1 MHAICFC
8 QGYSFILNIIN
19 PVEPKTV
26 EEIQSKHAK
35 SRLKKVME
43 PEQNSGR
50 IRMRSKEINQMREKR
65 TKLLQQEPTWHGS
78 PESSTAGALQEK
90 AQQRREEDLV
100 VVVGQGGCLH
110 RLFLLQLFRCDT
122 AVVQIRSAHRLSRM
136 AGGVL
141 SLWDKGERGQQGRN
155 ELNHEMVWG
164 HGVLSS
170 VNLNF
175 IPQ

>member
-1 MHAICFC
+1 M
-8 QGYSFILNIIN
+8 
-19 PVEPKTV
+19 EPKTV

-110 RLFLLQLFRCDT
+110 RLFLL
-122 AVVQIRSAHRLSRM
+122 
-136 AGGVL
+136 
-141 SLWDKGERGQQGRN
+141 
-155 ELNHEMVWG
+155 
-164 HGVLSS
+164 
-170 VNLNF
+170 
-175 IPQ
+175 